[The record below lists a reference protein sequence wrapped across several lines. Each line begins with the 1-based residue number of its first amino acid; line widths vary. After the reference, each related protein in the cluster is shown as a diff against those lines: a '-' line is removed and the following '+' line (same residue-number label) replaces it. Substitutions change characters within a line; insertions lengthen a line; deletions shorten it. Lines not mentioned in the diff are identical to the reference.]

1 LPFEHKSGVSS
12 HPLVICVGENKTTT
26 GWFINELFGIL
37 HAPSAHEGTLQTR
50 KKWHVGG
57 VEVGHREGT
66 SVKRYM
72 KLYNTLVGL
81 NAFERSRFNFQ
92 QFDEIGALS
101 LTNENPE
108 TLTPMR
114 RLLPWVLQ
122 AFPNARVVLLTDV
135 DWLNGASMTLES
147 KIARAA
153 NNMVVRCITAPRQL
167 LEINVRDTGKDKA
180 KEGLHRFVA
189 DLLPC

>member
-1 LPFEHKSGVSS
+1 
-12 HPLVICVGENKTTT
+12 VICVGENKTTT
-26 GWFINELFGIL
+26 GWFINELFSIL
-37 HAPSAHEGTLQTR
+37 HEPSAHEGTLQTH
-50 KKWHVGG
+50 KNWHVGS
-57 VEVGHREGT
+57 VEEGHLEVT
-66 SVKRYM
+66 SRIRYRQ
-72 KLYNTLVGL
+72 LYNTLVGL
-81 NAFERSRFNFQ
+81 NASERSRFNFQ

-101 LTNENPE
+101 
-108 TLTPMR
+108 LTPMR

-135 DWLNGASMTLES
+135 GWLNGASLTLES
-147 KIARAA
+147 KIARTV

-180 KEGLHRFVA
+180 TEILQRFVA